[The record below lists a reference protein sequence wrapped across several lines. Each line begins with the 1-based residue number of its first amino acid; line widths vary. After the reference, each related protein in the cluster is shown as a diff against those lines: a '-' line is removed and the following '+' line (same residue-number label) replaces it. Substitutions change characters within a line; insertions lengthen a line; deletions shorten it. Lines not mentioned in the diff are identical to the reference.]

1 MVTGH
6 LLFPMH
12 NRKIDISDLLYYI
25 MMLDLQLNIYLAM
38 KPTYTNINS
47 GILYHNIHHIVVDD
61 LLQMPRSIWVAK
73 G

>member
-1 MVTGH
+1 
-6 LLFPMH
+6 
-12 NRKIDISDLLYYI
+12 
-25 MMLDLQLNIYLAM
+25 MMLDLQLNIFLAM

>member
-1 MVTGH
+1 MSH
-6 LLFPMH
+6 P
-12 NRKIDISDLLYYI
+12 LYYI
-25 MMLDLQLNIYLAM
+25 MMLDLPLNMYLAM

-61 LLQMPRSIWVAK
+61 LLRMPRSIWVAK